1 MNPLKFDTAAAA
13 ERGPVIPGTTAS
25 GLASATQLIDVTPF
39 IAIIFDR
46 SAVANPVTLVE
57 APIKTQQSAK
67 PLGRP
72 YLTTEEDPV
81 LARLWDND
89 DDAAYDSM

>member
-1 MNPLKFDTAAAA
+1 MNPLKFDTAAA

-39 IAIIFDR
+39 IPIIFGQ
-46 SAVANPVTLVE
+46 SAVAQPVTLVE
-57 APIKTQQSAK
+57 APIKMPQSTK
-67 PLGRP
+67 PLGRL
-72 YLTTEEDPV
+72 YLTAEEDPI